1 MAIHNEYQ
9 FEQDVC
15 DYLKSQGWL
24 YSKDDTGYD
33 AERALFPEDLIGWIK
48 DSQPKSWERLKGF
61 HNGASEKSLMDRLVK
76 VLETEGALHA
86 LRNGFKATGAGS
98 GGFDLVQ
105 FAPAHN
111 FNEETRQR
119 YSQVRFRVMRQ
130 VHYSLHNRN
139 SIDLVLF
146 VNGLP
151 VATIE
156 LKTDFTQGIDDAKN
170 QYKTDRLP
178 KDSATKKVEPLLT
191 FKRGALVHFAV
202 STSEVWMATKLDGMS
217 TYFLPFNK
225 GFKGGKGNPP
235 NLEGYQTAYLWEE
248 IFQKDMWLKILEKF
262 IQLEV
267 KESTD
272 RQGIKRKKETLIFP
286 RYHQLDAVN
295 QLISAVQSEGV
306 GKNYLFQHSAGSGKS
321 NTIGWSAHQLATLHD
336 GSGKKIFD
344 TIIVITDRTVLD
356 EQLQDTIGQ
365 FSTTKGVVVAIE
377 SERGSKSGQLAEA
390 LQKSAMIVVC
400 TLQTFPFILKDIR
413 ETGSLKSKSF
423 AVIAD
428 EAHSSQSGSSA
439 AGLKKALGSDIQDSD
454 EDETRED
461 YLVQQVE
468 GRALPTNISFLA
480 FTATPKSK
488 TLEMFGRKDANGLP
502 QPFHRYTMKQAIQE
516 GFILDVLRNYTPY
529 RLAYRL
535 AHNGKDWDDKDVDKS
550 EAAKTISRWVR
561 LHPYNIAQKVAVIVE
576 HFRENVMWRLDCQA
590 KAMVVCDSRQS
601 AVRYKLEMEKY
612 ISSQGYAN
620 QMQIMV
626 AFSGEVDDPEYGS
639 DGFTESNMNKSLKG
653 MSIRSAFE
661 YEENKILIV
670 ANKFQTGFDQPLL
683 VAMYVDKR
691 IDKIAAVQTLSRLNR
706 TYPSKDTT
714 FVLDFV
720 NDVETIRLAFEPY
733 YDTTEMLATTD
744 PDLVYDLMAKLDKS
758 NIYNIK
764 EIELFID
771 AYRKPNARQKDIQAA
786 LSAPVSRFNGLF
798 NIAEERDDK
807 EELDRLA
814 LFEKDLGGFCR
825 LYDFLSQVVNYAD
838 TDLEARYLFYRHLAP
853 LIKPESRKLPI
864 DLSGIELTHY
874 KLHSKSAVRIT
885 LGSDDPTETKI
896 KPITATGTGTA
907 KDPEHVRLS
916 ELLEKLNDLFP
927 EIGDTDRVN
936 LFNNAKSKLMESEE
950 LIKQA
955 RANEEEQFVQSPRF
969 DAIMMD
975 CLIEAMD
982 SHRTMTTRIMND
994 DRLKARFRD
1003 LLARS
1008 VFKDINQPTAN
1019 R

>member
-61 HNGASEKSLMDRLVK
+61 HNGGSEKSLMDRLVK

-111 FNEETRQR
+111 FNEETRLR
-119 YSQVRFRVMRQ
+119 YDQVRLRVMRQ
-130 VHYSLHNRN
+130 VHYSQNNRN

-178 KDSATKKVEPLLT
+178 KDSATKKAEPLLT

-225 GFKGGKGNPP
+225 GFNGGKGNPP
-235 NLEGYQTAYLWEE
+235 NPNGYQTAYLWEE
-248 IFQKDMWLKILEKF
+248 IFHKDMWLKILEKF

-272 RQGIKRKKETLIFP
+272 RQGNKKKKETLIFP

-295 QLISAVQSEGV
+295 KLISAVHAEGI

-321 NTIGWSAHQLATLHD
+321 NTIGWSSHQLATLHD
-336 GSGKKIFD
+336 SQGKKIFD

-365 FSTTKGVVVAIE
+365 FSSTQGVVV
-377 SERGSKSGQLAEA
+377 SVDSDRGSKSGQLAEA
-390 LQKSAMIVVC
+390 LKKSAMIVVC
-400 TLQTFPFILKDIR
+400 TLQTFPFILKEIR
-413 ETGSLKSKSF
+413 ESGSLKSKSF

-428 EAHSSQSGSSA
+428 EAHSSQSGASA
-439 AGLKKALGSDIQDSD
+439 AKLRKVLGSESQEETEEESY
-454 EDETRED
+454 EDFLERE
-461 YLVQQVE
+461 VKE
-468 GRALPTNISFLA
+468 RALPTNISFLA

-488 TLEMFGRKDANGLP
+488 TLEMFGRRDERGLP

-529 RLAYRL
+529 RVAYKL

-561 LHPYNIAQKVAVIVE
+561 LHPYNISQKVEVIVE
-576 HFRENVMWRLDCQA
+576 HFRENVMWRLDGQA
-590 KAMVVCDSRQS
+590 KAMVVCDSRQA

-612 ISSQGYAN
+612 ITSQDYAN
-620 QMQIMV
+620 HMQIMV
-626 AFSGEVDDPEYGS
+626 AFSGEVDDPEYGA
-639 DGFTESNMNKSLKG
+639 DPFTETNMNKTLKG

-661 YEENKILIV
+661 YEENKLLIV

-706 TYPSKDTT
+706 TYPGKDITY
-714 FVLDFV
+714 VLDFV

-733 YDTTEMLATTD
+733 YDTTEMLATTN
-744 PDLVYDLMAKLDKS
+744 PDIIYDLSSKLDNT
-758 NIYNIK
+758 NIYNAK
-764 EIELFID
+764 EIEIFVE
-771 AYRKPNARQKDIQAA
+771 AYRKPNARQKDIQGA
-786 LSAPVSRFNGLF
+786 LAAPVSRFNGLF
-798 NIAEERDDK
+798 NLAEERDDK

-814 LFEKDLGGFCR
+814 LFEKDLGSFCR
-825 LYDFLSQVVNYAD
+825 LYDFLSQVVNYDD

-864 DLSGIELTHY
+864 DLSGVELTHY
-874 KLHSKSAVRIT
+874 KLKSSSSVRIA
-885 LGSDDPTETKI
+885 LGSDDPDETKI
-896 KPITATGTGTA
+896 KPVTAAGTGVA

-916 ELLEKLNDLFP
+916 ELLDKLNDLFP
-927 EIGDTDRVN
+927 EIGDTDRIN
-936 LFNNAKSKLMESEE
+936 LFNNAKSKMMDSEE
-950 LIKQA
+950 LVKQA

-982 SHRTMTTRIMND
+982 SHRSMTTRIMND
-994 DRLKARFRD
+994 DRLKASFKD

-1008 VFKDINQPTAN
+1008 LYKEINQPN
-1019 R
+1019 I